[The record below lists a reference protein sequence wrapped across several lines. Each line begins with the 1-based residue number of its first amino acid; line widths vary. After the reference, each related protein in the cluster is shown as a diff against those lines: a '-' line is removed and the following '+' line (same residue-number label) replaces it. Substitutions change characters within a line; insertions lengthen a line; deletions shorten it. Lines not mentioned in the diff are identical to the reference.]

1 VRVARSFF
9 TGFEPEQ
16 ILRFPGRENSAVV
29 RTARTRV
36 NARSVNFGYAREV
49 VPVALIKN
57 TSRSVQR
64 QVDLTTAVCQE
75 RLLATHVRHVL
86 ALVDLVAD
94 RLAFDEAL
102 DIYVRVLRL
111 TPEQARNV
119 GSRALAELGRRDADA
134 LQRAT
139 AQSTAATDREADDE
153 PVQEAKEGTPRSDAL
168 FSRMR
173 RRVRGRVQ
181 EELRERI
188 NLAAARTEDDL
199 LETHVENS
207 LIFVR
212 ALGNNDTP
220 APDAVELYLE
230 TMMLPEGTADVIY
243 HRALRTIAD
252 RVLPPLPSITDNGP
266 AADTT
271 VPTSEPVAGA

>member
-1 VRVARSFF
+1 
-9 TGFEPEQ
+9 
-16 ILRFPGRENSAVV
+16 
-29 RTARTRV
+29 
-36 NARSVNFGYAREV
+36 
-49 VPVALIKN
+49 VALIKN
-57 TSRSVQR
+57 ASRAVQR

-86 ALVDLVAD
+86 AVVDLVSD
-94 RLAFDEAL
+94 QLAFDEAL

-111 TPEQARNV
+111 SPEQARNV
-119 GSRALAELGRRDADA
+119 GSRALAELGRRDSNA
-134 LQRAT
+134 LRRAT
-139 AQSTAATDREADDE
+139 AISEEGPGDFEDE
-153 PVQEAKEGTPRSDAL
+153 PVPQASEGTPRSDAL
-168 FSRMR
+168 FARVR

-181 EELRERI
+181 EDLRERI

-199 LETHVENS
+199 LATHVENS

-212 ALGNNDTP
+212 ALANSSTS

-252 RVLPPLPSITDNGP
+252 RVLPPLPSISDEGP
-266 AADTT
+266 AADST
-271 VPTSEPVAGA
+271 PPAAESAAKG

>member
-1 VRVARSFF
+1 
-9 TGFEPEQ
+9 
-16 ILRFPGRENSAVV
+16 
-29 RTARTRV
+29 
-36 NARSVNFGYAREV
+36 
-49 VPVALIKN
+49 VALIKN
-57 TSRSVQR
+57 ASRSVQR

-86 ALVDLVAD
+86 ALVDLVSD
-94 RLAFDEAL
+94 QLPFDDAL

-134 LQRAT
+134 VGGAAARA
-139 AQSTAATDREADDE
+139 AEDARRDAEDE
-153 PVQEAKEGTPRSDAL
+153 PLPERKDGAPRSEAL
-168 FSRMR
+168 FARVR

-181 EELRERI
+181 EDLRDRI
-188 NLAAARTEDDL
+188 NLSAARTEDDL
-199 LETHVENS
+199 LQTHVENG

-212 ALGNNDTP
+212 ALKNNDTS

-252 RVLPPLPSITDNGP
+252 QVLPPLPSMRDRGGADSAEILP
-266 AADTT
+266 ADA
-271 VPTSEPVAGA
+271 PARG